1 MDLNMPSSCVVS
13 LPRETCN
20 QPTNLQEQLPETA
33 LNAMNQALAKPIGQ
47 YTLNDWPIVAARPR
61 HRKTRWQH
69 SEWRLLHRGKNSS
82 VAQLKARTCRPN
94 CCLIL
99 FTLNSPCTSMCL
111 AENGPYNI
119 LSMTSDA
126 FLDIDSNYKAFVF
139 QRIFCNDTWPV
150 VTRQELLEAW
160 HQLHDVPLLRCAA
173 KTGLPGLRCDG
184 PRKQP
189 LPGWEDIDS
198 GAGPGIACGSFC
210 HWPLSLPTCFWLAE
224 YKRNTSQPGTKLQSR
239 TPF

>member
-1 MDLNMPSSCVVS
+1 MEPQVLGWMPTAGLLLLLLLLCFGPETSTSINPAALRVIVDYVNRPLTLDGSQYAFVVS

-33 LNAMNQALAKPIGQ
+33 LNAMNQALAKPDGQ

-150 VTRQELLEAW
+150 VSRQELLEAW
-160 HQLHDVPLLRCAA
+160 HQLHDVPLLRCENNCCQDCAA
-173 KTGLPGLRCDG
+173 TDPENNPCL
-184 PRKQP
+184 
-189 LPGWEDIDS
+189 
-198 GAGPGIACGSFC
+198 AGKI
-210 HWPLSLPTCFWLAE
+210 
-224 YKRNTSQPGTKLQSR
+224 
-239 TPF
+239 

>member
-1 MDLNMPSSCVVS
+1 MEPQVLGWMPTAGLLLLPLLLCFGPETSTSINPAALRVIVDYVNQPLTLDGSQYAFVVS

-111 AENGPYNI
+111 VENGPYNI

-160 HQLHDVPLLRCAA
+160 HQLHDVPLLRCENRTARTA
-173 KTGLPGLRCDG
+173 LR
-184 PRKQP
+184 
-189 LPGWEDIDS
+189 
-198 GAGPGIACGSFC
+198 
-210 HWPLSLPTCFWLAE
+210 
-224 YKRNTSQPGTKLQSR
+224 R
-239 TPF
+239 TPKTTPAWLGRY